1 MKTRAVSGNALR
13 SFLLVALLPLIA
25 AGCAGP
31 VEKER
36 ATGHTYTVRA
46 RVQQLP
52 AQGGGLYLTHEAID
66 DWVGRSG
73 KVEGMS
79 TMTMPFPVA
88 EGVSLEGIEPD
99 DVVEV
104 QIHADWEAD
113 PAVEIT
119 ALRELPPDTQLD
131 FREARPKNP

>member
-1 MKTRAVSGNALR
+1 MKPSAVSGNALR
-13 SFLLVALLPLIA
+13 SILFLLLLPLFA
-25 AGCAGP
+25 AGCTGPAEERDAG
-31 VEKER
+31 R
-36 ATGHTYTVRA
+36 TYTLRA

-73 KVEGMS
+73 KVEGMD

-88 EGVSLEGIEPD
+88 KGVSLKGIAPD

-104 QIHADWEAD
+104 QLHVDWEAD
-113 PAVEIT
+113 LAVQIT
-119 ALRELPPDTQLD
+119 AIRELPPDTRLD
-131 FREARPKNP
+131 FRDAKPKNP

>member
-1 MKTRAVSGNALR
+1 MKPSTVSGNILR
-13 SFLLVALLPLIA
+13 PFLLLLLLPLLA

-31 VEKER
+31 AEEKDSGR
-36 ATGHTYTVRA
+36 IYTVRG

-73 KVEGMS
+73 KVEGMD

-88 EGVSLEGIEPD
+88 KGVSLKGIAPD
-99 DVVEV
+99 DIVEA
-104 QIHADWEAD
+104 QIHVDWEAD
-113 PAVEIT
+113 LAVQIT
-119 ALRELPPDTQLD
+119 AIRKLPPDTQLD
-131 FREARPKNP
+131 FRDAKPRNP

>member
-1 MKTRAVSGNALR
+1 MKTSAVSGKAFR
-13 SFLLVALLPLIA
+13 SFLLLILLPLLA
-25 AGCAGP
+25 TGCAGP
-31 VEKER
+31 AEER
-36 ATGHTYTVRA
+36 TTGHTYTVRA

-79 TMTMPFPVA
+79 TMTMPFPLA

-104 QIHADWEAD
+104 QLHVDWEAD
-113 PAVEIT
+113 LAVQIT

-131 FREARPKNP
+131 FREAKPKNM